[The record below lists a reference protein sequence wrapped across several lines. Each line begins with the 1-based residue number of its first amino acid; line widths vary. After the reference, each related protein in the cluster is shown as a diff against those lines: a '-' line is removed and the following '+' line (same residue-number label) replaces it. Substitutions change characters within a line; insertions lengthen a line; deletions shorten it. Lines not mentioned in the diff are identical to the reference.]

1 MDARVRDAYAA
12 RAEEYIAALGSM
24 DSVHPDDRAL
34 VAAWVQD
41 IDGRVLDA
49 GCGPG
54 HWTNFIHT
62 LGKDVEGVD
71 IVPKFI
77 ADAKARFSDASF
89 RVGELTGLGIPDA
102 SLAGLLSWY
111 SIIHTPP
118 TDVPAVLDEFARCI
132 APGGT
137 LLLAFFDGPTI
148 ESFDH
153 AVVTA
158 YRWPVGAMASELERA
173 GFDKIEPHTRAAV
186 GHRSHAALIAQ
197 RRAVENQE
205 ASNEVR

>member
-1 MDARVRDAYAA
+1 MLRAIWLYADDVMDARVRDAYAA

-24 DSVHPDDRAL
+24 DSVHSDDRAL
-34 VAAWVQD
+34 VSAWAQN

-54 HWTNFIHT
+54 HWTEFIRT

-71 IVPKFI
+71 MVPEFI
-77 ADAKARFSDASF
+77 AEAKFTFPDAPF
-89 RVGELTGLGIPDA
+89 RVGELTGLEIPNA

-132 APGGT
+132 APGGS
-137 LLLAFFDGPTI
+137 LLLAFFDGPSI
-148 ESFDH
+148 QAFDH

-158 YRWPVGAMASELERA
+158 YRWPVGAMARELERA
-173 GFDKIEPHTRAAV
+173 GFNTIEPHTRAAV
-186 GHRSHAALIAQ
+186 GHRPHAALVAQ
-197 RRAVENQE
+197 RD
-205 ASNEVR
+205 